1 MATEKPRY
9 RSSYTGPVSNRQVIG
24 GKAIVSKEE
33 LADFKRQFGKDMT
46 LRDLLNMDKD
56 EFALA
61 RQAKSRGAYRG
72 MRAEEPAK
80 ATPAKKEEDSG
91 IMRRLR
97 RAGLTAKG
105 AEEAGGLSSSAMA
118 ALGIAGG
125 AAGRAA
131 RGTKAAS
138 ASGGSVAPTLRAE
151 FEAFKRGG
159 VKAMEQERR
168 GAAMAKRAEGP
179 ATPLKSTNVTSETGR
194 RFTAAQEREAAEA
207 AVRGAAARKEMAAKR
222 AGRSRAMEEAK
233 TQRMMRDEKKK
244 PSPRS
249 RTRDEEDIEFSYGG
263 MAKKKRK

>member
-1 MATEKPRY
+1 MAEGAYKGPR
-9 RSSYTGPVSNRQVIG
+9 SNRRMLNKNTVF
-24 GKAIVSKEE
+24 VSKEE
-33 LADFKRQFGKDMT
+33 LADFKKRFGADKT
-46 LRDLLNMDKD
+46 LRDLLNTDKTGKLP
-56 EFALA
+56 EPV
-61 RQAKSRGAYRG
+61 GAYRG
-72 MRAEEPAK
+72 RRAEGANVAP
-80 ATPAKKEEDSG
+80 KKEEDSG
-91 IMRRLR
+91 IMQRLR

-125 AAGRAA
+125 AAGRVAKASKTASMA
-131 RGTKAAS
+131 RTEPVVGR
-138 ASGGSVAPTLRAE
+138 P
-151 FEAFKRGG
+151 
-159 VKAMEQERR
+159 
-168 GAAMAKRAEGP
+168 
-179 ATPLKSTNVTSETGR
+179 VTSRLGEAEAAFSRPQAAQVSKETGR

>member
-80 ATPAKKEEDSG
+80 AAPAKKEEDSG
-91 IMRRLR
+91 IMQRLR

-125 AAGRAA
+125 AAGRGAGKVA
-131 RGTKAAS
+131 ERVAS
-138 ASGGSVAPTLRAE
+138 ASAKKSSEKMTGALRE
-151 FEAFKRGG
+151 RMSREEPRGDAG
-159 VKAMEQERR
+159 VEIKPAVFRR
-168 GAAMAKRAEGP
+168 LR
-179 ATPLKSTNVTSETGR
+179 
-194 RFTAAQEREAAEA
+194 
-207 AVRGAAARKEMAAKR
+207 
-222 AGRSRAMEEAK
+222 EEAK
-233 TQRMMRDEKKK
+233 DPLEGRRVGDVAKELKEQAKREAERAATKRATQF
-244 PSPRS
+244 RS
-249 RTRDEEDIEFSYGG
+249 RTADRMEGYAKGG

>member
-24 GKAIVSKEE
+24 GKAVVSKEE

-72 MRAEEPAK
+72 MRSEEPAK
-80 ATPAKKEEDSG
+80 KAPANKEEDSG
-91 IMRRLR
+91 MMSRLR

-125 AAGRAA
+125 AAGRTA
-131 RGTKAAS
+131 KSAS
-138 ASGGSVAPTLRAE
+138 ASGGSVAPALRAE

-168 GAAMAKRAEGP
+168 SAAMAKRAEGP

-194 RFTAAQEREAAEA
+194 RFTPKQETEAAEA

-244 PSPRS
+244 PSPRA
-249 RTRDEEDIEFSYGG
+249 RTREKEDIEFSYGG
-263 MAKKKRK
+263 MAKKRK

>member
-33 LADFKRQFGKDMT
+33 LADFKRQLGKDMT

-80 ATPAKKEEDSG
+80 AAPAKKEEDSG
-91 IMRRLR
+91 IMQRLR

-125 AAGRAA
+125 AAGRVAKASKTASMARTEPVVGRPITSRLGEAEAA
-131 RGTKAAS
+131 FSRPQAAQVS
-138 ASGGSVAPTLRAE
+138 
-151 FEAFKRGG
+151 K
-159 VKAMEQERR
+159 
-168 GAAMAKRAEGP
+168 
-179 ATPLKSTNVTSETGR
+179 ETGR